1 MQESKGDAVNDTN
14 STSMGAGHGAS
25 SPPRSPLDSAIRYW
39 EPRRIW
45 YNAILAAVFVGW
57 VVLTWPHFKSAPTT
71 EALTFLVFFAIMANL
86 CYSVVY
92 LVDIP
97 LQLSPFQSTW
107 VRWRF
112 GLLLVGIALAVL
124 FTNYWIADEIYPFVP

>member
-1 MQESKGDAVNDTN
+1 MAKVDLTPSHEGGGAR
-14 STSMGAGHGAS
+14 STTRAILGN
-25 SPPRSPLDSAIRYW
+25 AIRYW

-45 YNAILAAVFVGW
+45 YNGILAAVFIGW
-57 VVLTWPHFKSAPTT
+57 VVLTWPHFRSAFTL
-71 EALTFLVFFAIMANL
+71 ESLAFLIFFAVAANL
-86 CYSVVY
+86 CYSAVY

-97 LQLSPFQSTW
+97 LQLSPLQAVW

-112 GLLLVGIALAVL
+112 GLWLVGIALAVL